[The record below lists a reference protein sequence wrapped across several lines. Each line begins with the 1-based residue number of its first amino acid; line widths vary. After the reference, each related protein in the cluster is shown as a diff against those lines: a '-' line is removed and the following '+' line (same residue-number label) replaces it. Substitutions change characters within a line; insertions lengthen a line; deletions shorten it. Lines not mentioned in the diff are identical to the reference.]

1 MNNDNEAEGSR
12 YKISTQQNKE
22 HTKERIEIRYD
33 YDHLEK
39 RSKEYWLLCK
49 RVRNNMSGYLRSL
62 EHSSSTY

>member
-1 MNNDNEAEGSR
+1 MNNDNETEGSR

-39 RSKEYWLLCK
+39 RSKE
-49 RVRNNMSGYLRSL
+49 
-62 EHSSSTY
+62 